1 MEKLIIEL
9 EKLKC
14 KMLEVLMKALM
25 TIIVIATLMIFDID
39 LTTILIVGSIC
50 ATIIVVAKIIFGGKA
65 K

>member
-9 EKLKC
+9 EKLRY

-25 TIIVIATLMIFDID
+25 TIIVIATLMIFDVD

-50 ATIIVVAKIIFGGKA
+50 VTIIVVAKIIFGGKA